1 MKRFWTFTKHKR
13 SDGRQTPP
21 LKSERLLHSE
31 PTEKANILNNQ
42 FQNVFYKMTHIS
54 KEEFSNRC
62 KMQGTTPEIN
72 DINKTVCG
80 MEKLLSKL
88 NPTKA
93 AGPDNITPRVLKEL
107 APFIAPI
114 LTVIFKISYESGTI
128 PAIWKTANICPVF
141 KKGKTIE
148 AINYR
153 PISLTCIPE
162 RPIM

>member
-13 SDGRQTPP
+13 SDGRQTPT
-21 LKSERLLHSE
+21 LKSEGLLQSE

-72 DINKTVCG
+72 DINITVCG

-114 LTVIFKISYESGTI
+114 LTVIFKIS
-128 PAIWKTANICPVF
+128 
-141 KKGKTIE
+141 
-148 AINYR
+148 
-153 PISLTCIPE
+153 
-162 RPIM
+162 

>member
-1 MKRFWTFTKHKR
+1 
-13 SDGRQTPP
+13 
-21 LKSERLLHSE
+21 
-31 PTEKANILNNQ
+31 
-42 FQNVFYKMTHIS
+42 
-54 KEEFSNRC
+54 
-62 KMQGTTPEIN
+62 
-72 DINKTVCG
+72 